1 MNVFVV
7 LVMDVSRGPDSHRE
21 EIAEFCSESDFLD
34 KLLTSG
40 LAYYFEYVADKP
52 HNAELLVY

>member
-1 MNVFVV
+1 M
-7 LVMDVSRGPDSHRE
+7 VMDVSRGPDSHRE